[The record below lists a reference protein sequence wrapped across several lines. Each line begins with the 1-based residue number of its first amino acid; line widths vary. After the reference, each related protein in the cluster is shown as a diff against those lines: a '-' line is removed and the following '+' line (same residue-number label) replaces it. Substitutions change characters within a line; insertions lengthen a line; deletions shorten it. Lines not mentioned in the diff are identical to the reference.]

1 MRRSLFALAAV
12 VLALA
17 GCGGSA
23 VQSSAP
29 AESEHVWVKGAL
41 LLIEGLDEA
50 LASITN
56 AGVGEATLTST
67 SALYEALLGYTYL
80 GGCGEVLTNLGEP
93 TPRLR
98 PVRDDLALACR
109 RVEHASTVFTRAVQE
124 QDAKLLAAAA
134 REALGT
140 KGLIERARAALAS
153 RAAVV
158 PST

>member
-1 MRRSLFALAAV
+1 MCRPPFALAAV
-12 VLALA
+12 VLALT

-29 AESEHVWVKGAL
+29 AAGERVWVKGAL
-41 LLIEGLDEA
+41 LLIQGLDES

-56 AGVGEATLTST
+56 AGVGAATLTST
-67 SALYEALLGYTYL
+67 SALYQALLGYTYL
-80 GGCGEVLTNLGEP
+80 GGCREVLTNLGEP

-98 PVRDDLALACR
+98 PVRNDLARACR

-124 QDAKLLAAAA
+124 TNAKLLAAAA

-140 KGLIERARAALAS
+140 KGLIERARAGL
-153 RAAVV
+153 R
-158 PST
+158 P